1 MTRQLNTEII
11 AVGTELLLGQIA
23 NTNAQWLSG
32 ELAGNGINTYYHTV
46 VGDNMD
52 RLTAVFERAQQRS
65 NVVLVTGGLG
75 PTQDD
80 LSREA
85 FQQLTDLRIV
95 EEKDSLQKIMDF
107 YRDQGTEM
115 TPNNRRQAR
124 VFEGSKVLPNKVGM
138 APGNLVVYKDVIWIF
153 MPGVPK
159 EMKQIFSDEVIPYL
173 KSINGEM
180 VIESKVLNF
189 TGIGESVLEHTLEEL
204 IRTQHNPTIAPL
216 AVKGKITVRVS
227 AKAETKEKALSMIEK
242 TKKEI
247 LSHIGRFYFGEGSMT
262 LEEKVFELLKERKM
276 SIASAESLTAGL
288 FTSNIVD
295 NSGASAIL
303 KGGVVCY
310 DPAVKRQVLQ
320 VADETI
326 RIHGTVSEQCA
337 KELAENVRDILGS
350 AIGISF
356 TGVAGPNEIEGKKA
370 GTVYIGIATEEGTKV
385 SKFVFAGDRKQVRER
400 AVLKGYELLFTF
412 LK

>member
-1 MTRQLNTEII
+1 MTKQLNTEII

-23 NTNAQWLSG
+23 NTNAQWMSG
-32 ELAGNGINTYYHTV
+32 ELAANGINTYYHTV

-52 RLTAVFERAQQRS
+52 RLTAVFKRAQQRS

-95 EEKDSLQKIMDF
+95 EEKDSLQKIIDF

-124 VFEGSKVLPNKVGM
+124 VFADSKVLPNKVGM

-153 MPGVPK
+153 MPGVPR

-189 TGIGESVLEHTLEEL
+189 TGIGESVLEHTLEDL

-227 AKAETKEKALSMIEK
+227 AKAETKEKALSMIEN

-247 LSHIGRFYFGEGSMT
+247 LSYIGRFYFGEGSMT
-262 LEEKVFELLKERKM
+262 LEEKVFDLLREQQM
-276 SIASAESLTAGL
+276 SIASAESLTGGL
-288 FTSNIVD
+288 FASNIVD
-295 NSGASAIL
+295 NSGASAVL
-303 KGGVVCY
+303 KGGIVCY

-326 RIHGTVSEQCA
+326 RTHGTVSEQCA
-337 KELAENVRDILGS
+337 KELAENVRNILGS
-350 AIGISF
+350 SIGISF

-370 GTVYIGIATEEGTKV
+370 GTVYIGIANEKGTTV
-385 SKFVFAGDRKQVRER
+385 NKFIFAGNRKQVRER